1 MKKIN
6 NWLFDY
12 PNLKVYQFEEGFK
25 FSLDSIMLAE
35 FVQIKKNDNNIID
48 LCTGNAVI
56 PILLNYKYSK
66 NIDCIEIQ
74 KEIYDL
80 AIDSVKENGMGN
92 NVNVVLGNVS
102 EIEKYFPGNN
112 YDVVTSN
119 PPYFK
124 YHSKDFVNDNLI
136 KGIARHEIM
145 INLSQLFQTVHYL
158 LRDKGRF
165 YLVHIPERIEEI
177 VKYANDCHLSLKE
190 LQFVSSKTNE
200 NPIIA
205 LMCFVK
211 RGSFGCKVYPQVA
224 INGLNSY
231 QGLFRR

>member
-1 MKKIN
+1 MKKVN

-12 PNLKVYQFEEGFK
+12 PNLKVYQYEEGFK

-35 FVQIKKNDNNIID
+35 FAQIKKNDKKIID

-56 PILLNYKYSK
+56 PILINYKYSK
-66 NIDCIEIQ
+66 NVDGIEIQ

-80 AIDSVKENGMGN
+80 AVDSVNENGMGN
-92 NVNVVLGNVS
+92 NVNIVLGNVS
-102 EIEKYFPGNN
+102 EIEKYFPGNI
-112 YDVVTSN
+112 YDVVLSN

-124 YHSKDFVNDNLI
+124 FHSNNYVNNNTV
-136 KGIARHEIM
+136 KSIARHEIM
-145 INLSQLFQTVHYL
+145 INLSQLFHTVHYL

-177 VKYANDCHLSLKE
+177 VKCANDCHLSLKE
-190 LQFVSSKTNE
+190 LQFVSSKKNE
-200 NPIIA
+200 KPIIA

-211 RGSFGCKVYPQVA
+211 RANIGCKVYPQVA
-224 INGLNSY
+224 INGLESY